1 MNWDLFFE
9 IGNFAIGVVGV
20 IGGIGGIIFWRAAR
34 KEKEAAAKEKE
45 ANAQTAKIEAMGKEA
60 DFAETMLQKFE
71 KAILARMDSG
81 EAVRKQEF
89 DQLRTDIGSQLSDIQ
104 VENRAQNE
112 TIGTMS
118 ELLTDIK
125 EYLNGGFAA
134 FEQSKHA
141 KTTKGRRK

>member
-1 MNWDLFFE
+1 MNWELLVE
-9 IGNFAIGVVGV
+9 IGNFAVGIIGV
-20 IGGIGGIIFWRAAR
+20 IGGTAGIIFWRAAR
-34 KEKEAAAKEKE
+34 KEKEAAAMEKE

-71 KAILARMDSG
+71 KAILARMDQG
-81 EAVRKQEF
+81 EAVNKKELDRVEQNLG
-89 DQLRTDIGSQLSDIQ
+89 QQLSDLQ

-134 FEQSKHA
+134 FEESKHKPKSK
-141 KTTKGRRK
+141 KTKK

>member
-71 KAILARMDSG
+71 KAILARMDQG
-81 EAVRKQEF
+81 EAVNKKELDRVEQNLG
-89 DQLRTDIGSQLSDIQ
+89 QQLSDLQ
-104 VENRAQNE
+104 VENRKQNE

-134 FEQSKHA
+134 FEESKH
-141 KTTKGRRK
+141 KPKGRKR

>member
-104 VENRAQNE
+104 VENRAQND
-112 TIGTMS
+112 TISTMS

-125 EYLNGGFAA
+125 EDLNGGFAA
-134 FEQSKHA
+134 FEESKH
-141 KTTKGRRK
+141 KPKGRKR

>member
-89 DQLRTDIGSQLSDIQ
+89 DQLRSDIGGQLTDLQ
-104 VENRAQNE
+104 VENRRQNE
-112 TIGTMS
+112 SIEGMS
-118 ELLTDIK
+118 ELLGDIK

-134 FEQSKHA
+134 FEEIKHP
-141 KTTKGRRK
+141 KKGRKK

>member
-1 MNWDLFFE
+1 MSWDLFFE

-89 DQLRTDIGSQLSDIQ
+89 DQLRTDLGGQLTDLQ
-104 VENRAQNE
+104 VENRRQNE

-134 FEQSKHA
+134 FEANKHT
-141 KTTKGRRK
+141 KPTKGRKK

>member
-1 MNWDLFFE
+1 MSE
-9 IGNFAIGVVGV
+9 
-20 IGGIGGIIFWRAAR
+20 
-34 KEKEAAAKEKE
+34 
-45 ANAQTAKIEAMGKEA
+45 
-60 DFAETMLQKFE
+60 
-71 KAILARMDSG
+71 RMDSNDN
-81 EAVRKQEF
+81 VRKQEF

-134 FEQSKHA
+134 FEERKH
-141 KTTKGRRK
+141 KPRTTTKKKKA

>member
-71 KAILARMDSG
+71 KAILARMDQG
-81 EAVRKQEF
+81 EAVNKKELDRVEQNLG
-89 DQLRTDIGSQLSDIQ
+89 QQLSDLQ

-141 KTTKGRRK
+141 KSTKGRKK

>member
-1 MNWDLFFE
+1 MNWELLVE
-9 IGNFAIGVVGV
+9 IGNFAVGIIGV
-20 IGGIGGIIFWRAAR
+20 IGGTAGIIFWRAAR

-89 DQLRTDIGSQLSDIQ
+89 DQLRTDIGGQLTNIQ
-104 VENRAQNE
+104 VENRQQNE
-112 TIGTMS
+112 TIAAQN
-118 ELLTDIK
+118 ELLQDIK

-134 FEQSKHA
+134 FEESKH
-141 KTTKGRRK
+141 KPKGRKK